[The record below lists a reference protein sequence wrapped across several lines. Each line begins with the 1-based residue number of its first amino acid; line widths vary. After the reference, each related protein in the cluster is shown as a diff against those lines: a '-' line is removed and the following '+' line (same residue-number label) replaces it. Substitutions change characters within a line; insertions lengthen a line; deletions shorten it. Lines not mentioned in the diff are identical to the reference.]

1 MTDDLGPRE
10 GPIVLVVEDEPSMRG
25 ALEHLLTSAG
35 YVVETF
41 GSASELLAREPLTN
55 AGCLILD
62 LHLPGASGLDLHDLL
77 RSTGMEKATIFL
89 SGRADVASSIRAMK
103 SGAIDFLTKPVD
115 RTELLSAVERA
126 LERDRMTRTY
136 VEELS
141 ELRRRAAR
149 LTPRELQVCALVASG
164 RLNKQIAA
172 LIGTSEK
179 TVKVHRAR
187 VLEKLEIDSLPELV
201 RIVDRLGLR
210 YRPEASW
217 NAGDD
222 IPPPRASGPSTS

>member
-10 GPIVLVVEDEPSMRG
+10 GPIVLVVDDEPSMRG
-25 ALEHLLTSAG
+25 ALRHLLTSAG

-41 GSASELLAREPLTN
+41 ASAAELLEREPLTV

-62 LHLPGASGLDLHDLL
+62 VHLPGTSGLDLHDLL
-77 RSTGMEKATIFL
+77 RSTGMETATVFV
-89 SGRADVASSIRAMK
+89 SGRSDVASSIRAMK
-103 SGAIDFLTKPVD
+103 SGAIDFLTKPID
-115 RTELLSAVERA
+115 RAELLAAVERA
-126 LERDRMTRTY
+126 LERDRRRRADIA
-136 VEELS
+136 ELD

-172 LIGTSEK
+172 MIGTSEK

-187 VLEKLEIDSLPELV
+187 VLAKLEIESLPELV
-201 RIVDRLGLR
+201 RIADRLGLR
-210 YRPEASW
+210 YHPDSSFAADTSAPRLS
-217 NAGDD
+217 
-222 IPPPRASGPSTS
+222 PP